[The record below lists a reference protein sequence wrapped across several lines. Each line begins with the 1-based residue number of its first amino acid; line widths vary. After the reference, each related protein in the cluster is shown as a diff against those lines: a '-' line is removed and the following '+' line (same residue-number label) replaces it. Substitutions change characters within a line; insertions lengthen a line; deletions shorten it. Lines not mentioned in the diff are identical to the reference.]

1 MNFKRDQSNNTFK
14 FGTELCF
21 TNQRHQNDRVK
32 TGHRNYKN
40 VTGNVVGQIRCNL
53 SMLTL
58 VVSVI
63 TTLGFNHP

>member
-1 MNFKRDQSNNTFK
+1 MSFKRDQSNNTSK

-40 VTGNVVGQIRCNL
+40 VTGNVAGQIHC
-53 SMLTL
+53 
-58 VVSVI
+58 I
-63 TTLGFNHP
+63 T